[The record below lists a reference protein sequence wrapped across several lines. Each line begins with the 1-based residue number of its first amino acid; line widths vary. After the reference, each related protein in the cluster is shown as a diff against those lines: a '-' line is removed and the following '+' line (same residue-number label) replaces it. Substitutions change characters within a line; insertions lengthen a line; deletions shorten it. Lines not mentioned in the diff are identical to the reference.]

1 MDTGVIWQAITQ
13 PLGYVLEPERRLFWL
28 FMISALI
35 LASIAVTVQNR
46 RFHLGSQLRAL
57 TNPRYWLCPSSLVDI
72 SLLFLNSGIRVLLI
86 VPLLGSH
93 LAATI
98 LVGSTLQTTIGD
110 APDIPLSL
118 FTVGLLFTLL
128 FFVAEDVSRF
138 GLHWLMHKVPLLWQF
153 HKLHHSATTLT
164 PITVHRVHPLEMTL
178 YYLRGLLVFGLISG
192 VFVYLFRG
200 KVHGW
205 EILGVDCIGFL
216 FNLFGANLRH
226 TPIWLSFGRLEALF
240 ISPVQHQLHHSSH
253 PAHADKNFGTCLALW
268 DRLAGSHLKSGEYR
282 KLYFGLCQEE
292 NQTREGADILPL
304 PASPR
309 AGNTG

>member
-226 TPIWLSFGRLEALF
+226 TPVWLSFGRLEALF

-253 PAHADKNFGTCLALW
+253 PAHADKNFGTCLAIW
-268 DRLAGSHLKSGEYR
+268 DKLFGSWRPSNIREPLQ
-282 KLYFGLCQEE
+282 FGVV
-292 NQTREGADILPL
+292 R
-304 PASPR
+304 SSR
-309 AGNTG
+309 